1 MILPKYHLDFEGIV
15 DIEDSAF
22 AKFIESSLN
31 LSYQLSSTTNPTSTI
46 PSTPLL
52 DLKSQLL
59 LKIRF
64 SDSQFN
70 FAPHRKPFA
79 GLKALEFHINNMSTE
94 YLANSIFD
102 ASIIQEFYLDDAP
115 NFIGFLDLSEILPTG
130 KLLNRFVVTRSYK
143 IDSLCSHSLPSFVE
157 FEQFFEI
164 QIKKCVNLK
173 SIKAF
178 TFYRY
183 SHLKSL
189 ILASNSFA
197 VIDRDSFRNLNQL
210 VSLDLSSNPI
220 GAIDD
225 QTFRDL
231 NSLKSLY
238 LESTQVGFDYIVIV
252 EQFYKKQ

>member
-1 MILPKYHLDFEGIV
+1 MPKYHLDFEGIV

-22 AKFIESSLN
+22 AKFIENSIN
-31 LSYQLSSTTNPTSTI
+31 ISYQFSSSSIISATLPITSS
-46 PSTPLL
+46 PSSSYFDNLR
-52 DLKSQLL
+52 SQLL

-102 ASIIQEFYLDDAP
+102 ASVIQEFYLDDAP
-115 NFIGFLDLSEILPTG
+115 NFIGFLDLSESLPTG

-143 IDSLCSHSLPSFVE
+143 IDSLCSHSLPSFVD

-164 QIKKCVNLK
+164 QIKKCANLK

-189 ILASNSFA
+189 ILASNNFA
-197 VIDRDSFRNLNQL
+197 VLDRDCFRNLNQL

-220 GAIDD
+220 VTIDD
-225 QTFRDL
+225 ETFRDL

-238 LESTQVGFDYIVIV
+238 LESTQVFVDRFFD
-252 EQFYKKQ
+252 FL